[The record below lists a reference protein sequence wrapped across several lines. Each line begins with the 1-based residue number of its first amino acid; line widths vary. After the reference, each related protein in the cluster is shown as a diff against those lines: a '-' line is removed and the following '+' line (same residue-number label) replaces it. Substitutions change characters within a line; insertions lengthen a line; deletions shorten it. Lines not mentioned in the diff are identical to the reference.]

1 MSILVLMYIFIVD
14 VSLKVYKF
22 CYDIELLYIKLFYE
36 NYIFYIYV
44 YCENNKNSWFFLCF
58 LVDLRFLEF
67 L

>member
-36 NYIFYIYV
+36 NRIFYI